1 MCLSKPVKVA
11 DDNKDSSLLLYR
23 IYYCRK
29 KLYDTGVVRSFRV
42 KICHL
47 GTEESFS
54 LRLIKNYL
62 SASIE
67 EIIKE

>member
-11 DDNKDSSLLLYR
+11 DNNKDTSLLLYG

-29 KLYDTGVVRSFRV
+29 KLYDTGLVRSLRV

-54 LRLIKNYL
+54 QKLIKNYL
-62 SASIE
+62 GASIE
-67 EIIKE
+67 EIFKV